1 MLAVLLILLLIA
13 AGVAVLAAAGTLFI
27 QSYLYNEPVGGM
39 SWRAPAVGAA
49 VGLFFGLWC
58 WIEAKA
64 PGRYDVLWNFSPR
77 EIQEFD
83 TFWSERTTGPT
94 KTEIPYRKER
104 DNRGRVEYRDADGR
118 PWRRSDNGIM
128 TAIIVE
134 EDGQKTRFEAPLNP
148 DGTFKL
154 ILNEPMQYVEVG
166 GGGRAMAEVALG
178 QVTRTRSSLL
188 WGNLLL
194 NLAHLLVWFLA
205 FWLLLEF
212 QWWHA
217 LGLAAIFWLIFALTI
232 WPVLQGYVRQ
242 ANRQAT
248 TPAATVTRCGNSWNN
263 SLGSAHYKGTRFSEP
278 GAVEWRR
285 FRTAGLFDSYAA
297 LSRVGTLHT

>member
-1 MLAVLLILLLIA
+1 VLLIVLLIA

-27 QSYLYNEPVGGM
+27 QGYLYNEPVGGM
-39 SWRAPAVGAA
+39 SWRAPAVGAVA
-49 VGLFFGLWC
+49 GLFFGLWC

-83 TFWSERTTGPT
+83 KFWSERTTGPT
-94 KTEIPYRKER
+94 KTEILYRKEQ

-134 EDGQKTRFEAPLNP
+134 EDGHKTRFEAPLNP

-154 ILNEPMQYVEVG
+154 NPNEPMQYAEVG
-166 GGGRAMAEVALG
+166 GDRKMAEVALG
-178 QVTRTRSSLL
+178 QVMRTRSSLL
-188 WGNLLL
+188 WANLLL

-212 QWWHA
+212 QWSHA

-232 WPVLQGYVRQ
+232 WPVLQGYVRR
-242 ANRQAT
+242 ASSPTAA
-248 TPAATVTRCGNSWNN
+248 PAVTGVHLGNTWNN
-263 SLGSAHYKGTRFSEP
+263 SLSSAHYKDG
-278 GAVEWRR
+278 
-285 FRTAGLFDSYAA
+285 RTFPDPERLNGGGPIRHIRSATA
-297 LSRVGTLHT
+297 